1 MSDPALPFNVRQVR
15 IRMHHTDAMGAVYH
29 GTYFPLFDEA
39 RTEVFRDLGYTWR
52 DAVEG
57 EGRAMVIVHVAC
69 DFKRPARMDDLVAI
83 EVHVARLTRVR
94 LAFRYTV
101 TLAYSGALVATGEQT
116 FVFLST
122 TTNRPTSVPPNLAAC
137 ILGAPGFVAEAGP
150 GDAPV

>member
-1 MSDPALPFNVRQVR
+1 MSDITLPFNVRQVR

-57 EGRAMVIVHVAC
+57 EGRAMVVVHVCVAC
-69 DFKRPARMDDLVAI
+69 DFKRPARIDDLVAI

-94 LAFRYTV
+94 LAFRYRV
-101 TLAYSGALVATGEQT
+101 TLAHSGALVATGEQT
-116 FVFLST
+116 FVFYS
-122 TTNRPTSVPPNLAAC
+122 PP
-137 ILGAPGFVAEAGP
+137 PQTGP
-150 GDAPV
+150 PR